1 MGWTHHEVGK
11 VDVSLMDATIQ
22 AAMSCGFSIPYLSLK
37 PRPSSSS
44 GHRVDVTEAR
54 SPPQEGKAYP
64 AIISDPEGDVGDLEM
79 GTASFAEA
87 EPPEVSDVV
96 PQYSRVV
103 IVGAGASGLS
113 TAACLR
119 MKGEGDAIVLER

>member
-11 VDVSLMDATIQ
+11 VDVSLMDTTIQ

-37 PRPSSSS
+37 RRPWSSS
-44 GHRVDVTEAR
+44 GHRMDGTGAS
-54 SPPQEGKAYP
+54 SPQQEDERYP
-64 AIISDPEGDVGDLEM
+64 AIIRNPEGDVGDLEM
-79 GTASFAEA
+79 GTAPFAEA
-87 EPPEVSDVV
+87 VPPEVSDAV

-119 MKGEGDAIVLER
+119 MEGEGDVIVLES